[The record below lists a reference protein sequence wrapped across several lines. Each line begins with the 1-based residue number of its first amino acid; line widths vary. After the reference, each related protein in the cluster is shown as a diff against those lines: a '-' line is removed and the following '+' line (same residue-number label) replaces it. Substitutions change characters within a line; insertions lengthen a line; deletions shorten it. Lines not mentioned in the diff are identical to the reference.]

1 MVRCLGL
8 WRYIHRL
15 TRRIYKL
22 KENRQSEPEFC
33 QSSRV
38 RTFQNKGW
46 RSTESI
52 RPLPMWPGFKSQLR
66 HYLWVEF
73 VIGSLLYSER
83 FLSGFSGFP
92 LSWKTTISKCV
103 LQKISFFSPPPPP
116 PPPPRYG
123 GHFYFRP
130 PPNLW
135 NFHSRGCL
143 SNPVYSLMLHYPI
156 MRNLIVSAIKWEKKS
171 FFSC

>member
-1 MVRCLGL
+1 M
-8 WRYIHRL
+8 
-15 TRRIYKL
+15 
-22 KENRQSEPEFC
+22 FC

-46 RSTESI
+46 RSVESI
-52 RPLPMWPGFKSQLR
+52 RPPPMWPGFKSQLR
-66 HYLWVEF
+66 HNLWVEF
-73 VIGSLLYSER
+73 VVGSLLYSER
-83 FLSGFSGFP
+83 FLSGYSGFP
-92 LSWKTTISKCV
+92 LSNVYFRKYPS
-103 LQKISFFSPPPPP
+103 LPPPPP
-116 PPPPRYG
+116 PYG

-143 SNPVYSLMLHYPI
+143 SNPVYSLEFAWFSILVGSPLERMFPFKMMLHYPI
-156 MRNLIVSAIKWEKKS
+156 MQNLIVSAIKWEKNS

>member
-92 LSWKTTISKCV
+92 LSWKTTISKSV
-103 LQKISFFSPPPPP
+103 LQKISFFSPPPPTP
-116 PPPPRYG
+116 ATEGTFTLDPHPTSGISILG
-123 GHFYFRP
+123 GACQTP
-130 PPNLW
+130 STLW
-135 NFHSRGCL
+135 CCTIL
-143 SNPVYSLMLHYPI
+143 LCEI
-156 MRNLIVSAIKWEKKS
+156 
-171 FFSC
+171 